1 MGAICVFSCAKSL
14 PKGVILRRCW
24 APPSAGR
31 VSCMAWVSLSPGP
44 LAEIAGEF
52 LRKCSQVYIEGQLQT
67 RKWQDNGGVDRWTTE
82 IVVKQQG
89 TLQMLGSRAN
99 TSGPGQ
105 PAAGNNRGQQRP
117 ATPNNGGT
125 PQVPPQSMGNEPPM
139 DVDDDIPF
147 RVHGYGFSLHAIYAI
162 A

>member
-1 MGAICVFSCAKSL
+1 
-14 PKGVILRRCW
+14 
-24 APPSAGR
+24 
-31 VSCMAWVSLSPGP
+31 MAWVSLSPGP

-105 PAAGNNRGQQRP
+105 PAAGNHQGQQPP
-117 ATPNNGGT
+117 AAPSHSGA
-125 PQVPPQSMGNEPPM
+125 PQSQPQSMSNEPPM
-139 DVDDDIPF
+139 DFDEEIPF
-147 RVHGYGFSLHAIYAI
+147 VGFGYGVCRQALYAI
-162 A
+162 S